1 MSNYGVNDIETLS
14 FREGVRQRI
23 AMYLGSAD
31 NQGLEN
37 GIQEIISNSIDE
49 YWMGYGN
56 RICVTLF
63 KDKVCV
69 RDFGRGIPFGKKN
82 GENVLENIF
91 SKAHTGGKFNEK
103 VYQSVAGLNGIG
115 AKATCLSSKFFRC
128 ISMRDGKYAE
138 ILFEKGNMVSYE
150 EGDLPNQEKNL
161 RKDETGTYIE
171 FYPDE
176 EVFNLEPIKID
187 FVDLCRKCKNL
198 SYLTRGLTF
207 VLRDEVNNKTENYC
221 AENGI
226 LDLISDKVKSPVHN
240 NPIYYELK
248 DGNMQIEIALQ
259 WTKDHENFYCFT
271 NGLMHSEGGTSLT
284 GIRTSI
290 TRNINKIFN
299 KNFSGEMARTG
310 LVYAVSCKI
319 PNPSFANQT
328 KTKINN
334 PELRSLADRAFSEAI
349 KQFENQYPN
358 DMKQIKDF
366 LTKEEKAEAAA
377 ARART
382 AVLDAQK
389 TVEKELKKKSV
400 LAGKLV
406 DCEKHNEESQLL
418 IVEGKS
424 ALGSIV
430 NARDGVTTACF
441 PLRGKIINVLKNN
454 EEDIFNN
461 QEVKEL
467 QIALGCG
474 IGDKFNM
481 KKLRYGRV
489 CIAADMDMD
498 GYSIVC
504 LVLTFFYKYYPELI
518 RQGKVYW
525 ARTPLFS
532 VTSGGKTYYAYSEEE
547 LAKLPKGKVS
557 RNKGLGELSAKEMKA
572 TLFSCED
579 SYVQFTMEDAA
590 AASYYFN
597 LLLGEN
603 VKGRREYIF
612 ENIDFEA
619 VEE

>member
-1 MSNYGVNDIETLS
+1 MSYTANDIKSLS
-14 FREGVRQRI
+14 FREGVRARVQ
-23 AMYLGSAD
+23 MYLGSD
-31 NQGLEN
+31 DIEGTYQSFK
-37 GIQEIISNSIDE
+37 EILNNSTDE
-49 YWMGYGN
+49 AIAGYG
-56 RICVTLF
+56 
-63 KDKVCV
+63 DKIEIEVSEKENLISV
-69 RDFGRGIPFGKKN
+69 RDYGRGVPFLVREDGS
-82 GENVLENIF
+82 NVLVDIYTK
-91 SKAHTGGKFNEK
+91 SHTGGKFDNN
-103 VYQSVAGLNGIG
+103 VYKNSSGLNGIG
-115 AKATCLSSKFFRC
+115 GSCVCLSSEYFIVQSF
-128 ISMRDGKYAE
+128 RDGQSAIAE
-138 ILFEKGNMVSYE
+138 FKKGELTSYYEKE
-150 EGDLPNQEKNL
+150 TKEKN
-161 RKDETGTYIE
+161 GTFVSFI
-171 FYPDE
+171 PDK
-176 EVFNLEPIKID
+176 EVFKNGEIGYSYKRICEDIKNISYLYKGIIFSVKNLDTKEERNYSAKNGIID
-187 FVDLCRKCKNL
+187 FVKDNVKDPIQPNIIYKKVSDNTDTLEIAFQWGSKH
-198 SYLTRGLTF
+198 
-207 VLRDEVNNKTENYC
+207 
-221 AENGI
+221 ENGY
-226 LDLISDKVKSPVHN
+226 VFV
-240 NPIYYELK
+240 
-248 DGNMQIEIALQ
+248 
-259 WTKDHENFYCFT
+259 
-271 NGLMHSEGGTSLT
+271 NGLMCPEGGSPIT
-284 GIRTSI
+284 GARSAI
-290 TRNINKIFN
+290 TRTFN
-299 KNFSGEMARTG
+299 SLAKKEFSGEMIRENLFYVINCSVA
-310 LVYAVSCKI
+310 
-319 PNPSFANQT
+319 NPSFANQT

-334 PELRSLADRAFSEAI
+334 ANLRTLASNAFSEALKDMNNNYQADFNKI
-349 KQFENQYPN
+349 KEL
-358 DMKQIKDF
+358 
-366 LTKEEKAEAAA
+366 LTRVEKAEAAA

-382 AVLDAQK
+382 AVMDAQK

-481 KKLRYGRV
+481 KKLRYGRI

-518 RQGKVYW
+518 RQGKIYW

-557 RNKGLGELSAKEMKA
+557 RNKGLGELSAIEMKA

-590 AASYYFN
+590 AAAYYFN

-612 ENIDFEA
+612 DNVNFEE

>member
-1 MSNYGVNDIETLS
+1 MSYTANDIKSLS
-14 FREGVRQRI
+14 FREGVRARVQ
-23 AMYLGSAD
+23 MYLGSD
-31 NQGLEN
+31 DIEGTYQSFK
-37 GIQEIISNSIDE
+37 EILNNSTDE
-49 YWMGYGN
+49 AIAGYG
-56 RICVTLF
+56 
-63 KDKVCV
+63 DKIEIEVSEKENLISV
-69 RDFGRGIPFGKKN
+69 RDYGRGVPFLVREDGS
-82 GENVLENIF
+82 NVLVDIYTK
-91 SKAHTGGKFNEK
+91 SHTGGKFDNN
-103 VYQSVAGLNGIG
+103 VYKNSSGLNGIG
-115 AKATCLSSKFFRC
+115 GSCVCLSSEYFIVQSF
-128 ISMRDGKYAE
+128 RDGQSAIAE
-138 ILFEKGNMVSYE
+138 FKKGELISYYEKE
-150 EGDLPNQEKNL
+150 TKEKN
-161 RKDETGTYIE
+161 GTFVSFI
-171 FYPDE
+171 PDK
-176 EVFNLEPIKID
+176 EVFKNGEIGYSYKRICEDIKNISYLYKGIIFSVKNLDTKEERSYSAKNGIID
-187 FVDLCRKCKNL
+187 FVKDNVKDPIQPNIIYKKVSDSTDTLEIAFQWGSKH
-198 SYLTRGLTF
+198 
-207 VLRDEVNNKTENYC
+207 
-221 AENGI
+221 ENGY
-226 LDLISDKVKSPVHN
+226 VFV
-240 NPIYYELK
+240 
-248 DGNMQIEIALQ
+248 
-259 WTKDHENFYCFT
+259 
-271 NGLMHSEGGTSLT
+271 NGLMCPEGGSPIT
-284 GIRTSI
+284 GARSAI
-290 TRNINKIFN
+290 TRTFN
-299 KNFSGEMARTG
+299 SLAKKEFSGEMIRENLFYVINCSVA
-310 LVYAVSCKI
+310 
-319 PNPSFANQT
+319 NPSFANQT

-334 PELRSLADRAFSEAI
+334 ANLRTLASNAFSEALKDMNNNYQADFNKI
-349 KQFENQYPN
+349 KEL
-358 DMKQIKDF
+358 
-366 LTKEEKAEAAA
+366 LTRVEKAEAAA

-382 AVLDAQK
+382 AVMDAQK

-461 QEVKEL
+461 EEVKEL

-518 RQGKVYW
+518 RQGKIYW

-532 VTSGGKTYYAYSEEE
+532 VTSGGKTYYIYSEDE

-557 RNKGLGELSAKEMKA
+557 RNKGLGELSAIEMKA

-590 AASYYFN
+590 AAAYYFN

-612 ENIDFEA
+612 DNVNFEE

>member
-14 FREGVRQRI
+14 FNEGVRQRI

-31 NQGLEN
+31 NQGVEN
-37 GIQEIISNSIDE
+37 GIQEIISNSMDE
-49 YWMGYGN
+49 YSMGYGN

-63 KDKVCV
+63 ADKICV
-69 RDFGRGIPFGKKN
+69 RDFGRGIPFGEKN
-82 GENVLENIF
+82 GENVLESIF
-91 SKAHTGGKFNEK
+91 SRAHTGGKFNEK

-115 AKATCLSSKFFRC
+115 AKATCLSSKYFKC
-128 ISMRDGKYAE
+128 ISMRDGRYAE
-138 ILFEKGNMVSYE
+138 IIFEKGIMISYE
-150 EGDLPNQEKNL
+150 EDNLPNEKKNL
-161 RKDETGTYIE
+161 REDETGTYIE

-176 EVFNLEPIKID
+176 EVFNLEPIKIE
-187 FVDLCRKCKNL
+187 FGDLCRKCKNL
-198 SYLTRGLTF
+198 SYLTKGLTF
-207 VLRDEVNNKTENYC
+207 ILRDEVNNKTESYC

-226 LDLISDKVKSPVHN
+226 LDLIYDKVKNPVHN
-240 NPIYYELK
+240 NPVYYELK

-259 WTKDHENFYCFT
+259 WTKEHENFYCFT

-358 DMKQIKDF
+358 DIKQIKDF

-498 GYSIVC
+498 RI
-504 LVLTFFYKYYPELI
+504 
-518 RQGKVYW
+518 
-525 ARTPLFS
+525 
-532 VTSGGKTYYAYSEEE
+532 
-547 LAKLPKGKVS
+547 
-557 RNKGLGELSAKEMKA
+557 
-572 TLFSCED
+572 
-579 SYVQFTMEDAA
+579 
-590 AASYYFN
+590 
-597 LLLGEN
+597 
-603 VKGRREYIF
+603 
-612 ENIDFEA
+612 
-619 VEE
+619 

>member
-1 MSNYGVNDIETLS
+1 MNYGANDIVSLS
-14 FREGVRQRI
+14 AGRAFREKIG
-23 AMYLGSAD
+23 MYLSAD
-31 NQGLEN
+31 RQEAINLGLRELIVN
-37 GIQEIISNSIDE
+37 VQDE
-49 YWMGYGN
+49 YE
-56 RICVTLF
+56 VF
-63 KDKVCV
+63 KPKNPLLKIVLDSNKREIEVC
-69 RDFGRGIPFGKKN
+69 DNMRGIPVGKRDDGINSLTAAFLIPHSGGKHTEGAYSSAVGIN
-82 GENVLENIF
+82 GEGNKVVCHTAKWLEVTVRRDGHIWFQRFESTDEGAAPVTEVKDMGEIPKNWE
-91 SKAHTGGKFNEK
+91 TGTIIKYSPDEK
-103 VYQSVAGLNGIG
+103 VYGKIFIDILKLKKMLTELSYFTKGLKIQ
-115 AKATCLSSKFFRC
+115 L
-128 ISMRDGKYAE
+128 IIDGK
-138 ILFEKGNMVSYE
+138 E
-150 EGDLPNQEKNL
+150 E
-161 RKDETGTYIE
+161 T
-171 FYPDE
+171 FY
-176 EVFNLEPIKID
+176 
-187 FVDLCRKCKNL
+187 
-198 SYLTRGLTF
+198 S
-207 VLRDEVNNKTENYC
+207 
-221 AENGI
+221 ENG
-226 LDLISDKVKSPVHN
+226 LIDGLKNEKALSEPFSYFYETEDCKV
-240 NPIYYELK
+240 EL
-248 DGNMQIEIALQ
+248 ALQ
-259 WTKDHENFYCFT
+259 WVSSNGNIKGYA
-271 NGLMHSEGGTSLT
+271 NGLYMPDGGAFITGFKSSLT
-284 GIRTSI
+284 RTF
-290 TRNINKIFN
+290 NNLAN
-299 KNFSGEMARTG
+299 KNFSGEQIRGVLDGFVSVKVKMGQFSNQAKTALANPEARTATSTAISIA
-310 LVYAVSCKI
+310 LKEFFQR
-319 PNPSFANQT
+319 NNQSFN
-328 KTKINN
+328 KVI
-334 PELRSLADRAFSEAI
+334 EL
-349 KQFENQYPN
+349 
-358 DMKQIKDF
+358 
-366 LTKEEKAEAAA
+366 LTKVEKAEAAA

-382 AVLDAQK
+382 AVMESQK
-389 TVEKELKKKSV
+389 SVEKELKKKSV

-430 NARDGVTTACF
+430 NARDGVYTACF
-441 PLRGKIINVLKNN
+441 PLRGKIINVLKNT

-532 VTSGGKTYYAYSEEE
+532 VVSGGKTFYAYSEEE

-557 RNKGLGELSAKEMKA
+557 RNKGLGELSAIEMKA

-590 AASYYFN
+590 AAAYYFN